1 MKRSLEAVRGREPI
15 HQELHSAAGALFN
28 EFILGGQDGLVNVLG
43 VILGMAVATSSPRLV
58 LIAGLAAAFAES
70 FSMAAVAYTSGRA
83 QEDYYRSE
91 LGRENYEIE
100 HMPEAETKEIFDIYY
115 AKGFRGRLLDEIVH
129 RITRDK
135 QTWLNIM
142 MKEELGLSRDLISPL
157 KSGLIVGLAAMIG
170 SLIPLAPFFF
180 LAIRTSILVSLALSA
195 AALFVTGAVEGK
207 LTIGHWVRK
216 GIELALIGMGAAL
229 IGFLVGKWLGVSG
242 G

>member
-1 MKRSLEAVRGREPI
+1 MKKSLRSARGQKPFTHE
-15 HQELHSAAGALFN
+15 QHSSAGALFK

-58 LIAGLAAAFAES
+58 VVAGLAAAFAES

-83 QEDYYRSE
+83 EEDYYKSE
-91 LGRENYEIE
+91 LARENYEIE
-100 HMPEAETKEIFDIYY
+100 HMPEAETKEIFDIYH

-129 RITRDK
+129 RITKDRK
-135 QTWLNIM
+135 TWLNIM
-142 MKEELGLSRDLISPL
+142 MKEELDLTQKSISPL
-157 KSGLIVGLAAMIG
+157 KSGILVGLAALLG
-170 SLIPLAPFFF
+170 SIIPLAPFFF
-180 LAIRTSILVSLALSA
+180 LSIKAAILLSVA
-195 AALFVTGAVEGK
+195 ISAVALFITGAVEGM